1 MHTPVNLAK
10 SECGQ
15 SDADIPTQTL
25 FPLKREALQQQ
36 VDGEKVN
43 GKA

>member
-1 MHTPVNLAK
+1 MHTPVNLMK
-10 SECGQ
+10 SEYGQ
-15 SDADIPTQTL
+15 GDTDIPIQTL